1 MLTAEQN
8 ELLTRVGPGTPGGEL
23 MRRYWHPVGGVDEFS
38 SARSTKRV
46 RVLGEDL
53 VLFRDRQGRFGLIAE
68 HCPHRRASLAYGIP
82 TDQGIRCP
90 YHGWHFDAQGKCLE
104 QPNESA
110 QTCFKERVST
120 SAYAVEELGGMLFAY
135 MGPEPRPLLPRY
147 DGFVAS
153 PAIRMIGQA
162 VVPANWLQIMENS
175 VDQVHTEWLH
185 GQLHE
190 HLREIQGQPA
200 KFSISRRHV
209 RIGFTEFEHGIIK
222 RRLLEGQSE
231 DCDDW
236 QIGHP
241 LVFPTM
247 LAVGYASPQWGMYA
261 FQIRTPMDDTHTLHL
276 WYTAYVPPPGA
287 TVAPHLLERV
297 PVYEVPYLD
306 KHGEYALDMID
317 AQDIMAWV
325 TQGPIADRT
334 KENLGSTDQGLAILR
349 RMVHREIGKVQ
360 RGEDPLGTMR
370 DARANERI
378 DLPLERDKHHFLD
391 GFASLL
397 SRVHA
402 RHSPFARELV
412 ELFQPGQ
419 ARAFEEV
426 LDSL

>member
-23 MRRYWHPVGGVDEFS
+23 MRRYWHPVAGTEEFS
-38 SARSTKRV
+38 GERSTKRV
-46 RVLGEDL
+46 RLLGEDL
-53 VLFRDRQGRFGLIAE
+53 VLFRDRQGRFGLIDE
-68 HCPHRRASLAYGIP
+68 FCPHRRASLAYGIP
-82 TDQGIRCP
+82 TGDGIRCP
-90 YHGWHFDAQGKCLE
+90 YHGWHFDVQGHCID
-104 QPNESA
+104 QPNESEM
-110 QTCFKERVST
+110 TCFTDRVKT

-162 VVPANWLQIMENS
+162 VIPANWLQIMENS

-185 GQLHE
+185 GQLYE
-190 HLREIQGQPA
+190 HLKEQQGQPV
-200 KFSISRRHV
+200 KVSISRKHV

-247 LAVGYASPQWGMYA
+247 LAVGHASPSWSMYA
-261 FQIRTPMDDTHTLHL
+261 FQIRTPIDDTHTMHR
-276 WYTAYVPPPGA
+276 WYTAYVPPVGEE
-287 TVAPHLLERV
+287 VASHLLEKV
-297 PVYEVPYLD
+297 PVYDVPYRD
-306 KHGEYALDMID
+306 KNGEFVLDMVD
-317 AQDIMAWV
+317 GQDIMAWV

-334 KENLGSTDQGLAILR
+334 KENLGSMDQGLSILR
-349 RMVHREIGKVQ
+349 RMLHREIRAVQ
-360 RGEDPLGTMR
+360 QGEDPLGTVRNTRM
-370 DARANERI
+370 NERI
-378 DLPLERDKHHFLD
+378 DLPLERDKHHFTD

-397 SRVHA
+397 MRIQA
-402 RHSPFARELV
+402 RHSPIARDLIQ
-412 ELFQPGQ
+412 LFQPDKL
-419 ARAFEEV
+419 AEFDKMRA
-426 LDSL
+426 SL

>member
-8 ELLTRVGPGTPGGEL
+8 ELLTCVGPGTPGGEL
-23 MRRYWHPVGGVDEFS
+23 MRRYWHPIAGVDEFS
-38 SARSTKRV
+38 GTRVTKRV
-46 RVLGEDL
+46 RLLSEDL
-53 VLFRDRQGRFGLIAE
+53 VLFKDRLGRFGLVAE
-68 HCPHRRASLAYGIP
+68 RCPHRRASLAYGIP

-90 YHGWHFDAQGKCLE
+90 YHGWMFDVNGNCVD
-104 QPNESA
+104 QPNETA
-110 QTCFKERVST
+110 ETGFKERVKT

-162 VVPANWLQIMENS
+162 VIPANWLQIMENS

-190 HLREIQGQPA
+190 YLNEQQGRPA
-200 KFSISRRHV
+200 RYAISRKHV

-236 QIGHP
+236 RVGHP

-247 LAVGYASPQWGMYA
+247 LAVGYASPKWSMYA
-261 FQIRTPMDDTHTLHL
+261 FQIRTPIDDTHTLHM
-276 WYTAYVPPPGA
+276 WYTAYVPPEGV
-287 TVAPHLLERV
+287 TVASRLLERV
-297 PVYEVPYLD
+297 PVYDVPYIGKNGD
-306 KHGEYALDMID
+306 YALDMID

-325 TQGPIADRT
+325 TQGSIADRT

-349 RMVHREIGKVQ
+349 RMLHREIRKVE

-370 DARANERI
+370 DKRANERI

-397 SRVHA
+397 SRVQA
-402 RHSPFARELV
+402 RHSPIARDLV
-412 ELFQPGQ
+412 ELFQPSQ
-419 ARAFEEV
+419 VQTFEEV